1 MHGYHFYAE
10 DSDADDGRMLNPAD
24 LELNGANIFHVEH
37 QRVDTPAAPIIP
49 DRERSGSS
57 GGSDG
62 NASTLS
68 RADHVVL
75 RVRPGPYPEAK
86 QGGERRMHLE
96 DDEWGAGMIRGA
108 VFVGVSKG

>member
-1 MHGYHFYAE
+1 VHGYHFYAE